1 MDNNFF
7 KKIRIL
13 DGGMGQLLLEKG
25 MVSMGT
31 LWSASALLD
40 EKYHQMLV
48 DTHLSYINAG
58 SDVIVTNT
66 FSCRKFRL
74 IENNVGNQFKKLNE
88 IACKLAIKAKD
99 LSKKNVL
106 VAGSIPSQRDT
117 YITDN
122 RDIKLIE
129 EDMFEQAD
137 ILSEFTD
144 FLYLDVIS
152 STNEVKACLLYT
164 SPSPRD

>member
-13 DGGMGQLLLEKG
+13 DGGVGQLLLEKG

-74 IENNVGNQFKKLNE
+74 IENKVGDEFKKLNE

-99 LSKKNVL
+99 LSKKNIL
-106 VAGSIPSQRDT
+106 VAVSIPS
-117 YITDN
+117 
-122 RDIKLIE
+122 
-129 EDMFEQAD
+129 
-137 ILSEFTD
+137 
-144 FLYLDVIS
+144 
-152 STNEVKACLLYT
+152 
-164 SPSPRD
+164 

>member
-1 MDNNFF
+1 MDNSFF

-40 EKYHQMLV
+40 EKYHQLLV

-74 IENNVGNQFKKLNE
+74 IENKVGDKFKKLNE

-99 LSKKNVL
+99 LSKKNIL
-106 VAGSIPSQRDT
+106 VALS
-117 YITDN
+117 
-122 RDIKLIE
+122 LIH
-129 EDMFEQAD
+129 
-137 ILSEFTD
+137 I
-144 FLYLDVIS
+144 
-152 STNEVKACLLYT
+152 
-164 SPSPRD
+164 

>member
-48 DTHLSYINAG
+48 DTHLSY
-58 SDVIVTNT
+58 
-66 FSCRKFRL
+66 
-74 IENNVGNQFKKLNE
+74 
-88 IACKLAIKAKD
+88 
-99 LSKKNVL
+99 
-106 VAGSIPSQRDT
+106 
-117 YITDN
+117 
-122 RDIKLIE
+122 
-129 EDMFEQAD
+129 
-137 ILSEFTD
+137 
-144 FLYLDVIS
+144 
-152 STNEVKACLLYT
+152 CLLYT
-164 SPSPRD
+164 SPSPRDRQKSRMPSSA